1 MRGGRQFPL
10 LWKIL
15 LSTSIAI
22 TALLAL
28 TGWFVERQT
37 LSVLSQSLEDEIRVS
52 FRAYDALWQSRTDT
66 LRSVSL
72 ALSNMSDVR
81 AAFSTNDRAT
91 IRDTAGEIWSK
102 LSISR
107 AAFLVTDPAG
117 NVIASLSGDRSAG
130 DRSADDR
137 SANDPM
143 PGDNAVGSSAAVV
156 RAAASRFP
164 KQSDGFDLEGG
175 RLFEF
180 VVTPVYIDTAA
191 GPGLWDV
198 LAAGFPVDQS
208 VASDLKQRTG
218 SDIVFV
224 ARGGVLASTLEP
236 RVSSELAAIPS
247 YASQFQRRK
256 TSAGEFALLRSRLR
270 SVDGRPVGDLLIVR
284 SYQPVVS
291 RLAALQRIFV
301 IVWLGA
307 ILAGLAGSYLL
318 GRHLLLP
325 VRRLD
330 EAAALIARQEYGTRV
345 IESGN
350 DELGRLARTFNS
362 MSGSIKKAREDL
374 IRQERLTTIGR
385 LSSSIVHD
393 LRNPLAA
400 IFGGAEML
408 MDGNLSPDQTRR
420 LTMNIYRS
428 SRAIQEMLQD
438 LASISRGSARPPEPC
453 CLEDVI
459 AAAVEAQ
466 SGAAEQLGV
475 SVSVSVPHEIELPLE
490 RARMERVFLNL
501 LSNSF
506 EAMPAGGWVEITAS
520 SSDGQVTVIVEDN
533 GPGIA
538 PEVRA
543 RLFEPFSSGG
553 KNGLGLGLALSRQTV
568 RDHHGDLWVED
579 KVEAAGTPA
588 GARFLLMLPVDS
600 RSPASAANGA
610 PPHI

>member
-1 MRGGRQFPL
+1 MKGRRQFPL

-22 TALLAL
+22 TVLLAL
-28 TGWFVERQT
+28 TGWFAERQT
-37 LSVLSQSLEDEIRVS
+37 VSVLSQSLEAEIRIS
-52 FRAYDALWQSRTDT
+52 FRAYEALWESRTDT

-91 IRDTAGEIWSK
+91 IRDTAEEIWSK
-102 LSISR
+102 LSMSR
-107 AAFLVTDPAG
+107 AAFFVTDPAG
-117 NVIASLSGDRSAG
+117 GVIASLSGDKPG
-130 DRSADDR
+130 
-137 SANDPM
+137 
-143 PGDNAVGSSAAVV
+143 GDNMLGGSTAVV
-156 RAAASRFP
+156 RAAAPKFP
-164 KQSDGFDLEGG
+164 RQSDGFALEAG

-180 VVTPVYIDTAA
+180 VVTPVYIDTPS
-191 GPGLWDV
+191 GPGLWNV
-198 LAAGFPVDQS
+198 LAAGFAVDQS
-208 VASDLKQRTG
+208 VASELKQRTG
-218 SDIVFV
+218 SDILFV
-224 ARGGVLASTLEP
+224 AGGRVLASTLP
-236 RVSSELAAIPS
+236 SGVSSELAKLPAS
-247 YASQFQRRK
+247 ESQFVRRE
-256 TSAGEFALLRSRLR
+256 TSAGEFALLRSPLR
-270 SVDGRPVGDLLIVR
+270 SVDGRPVGDLFIVR
-284 SYQPVVS
+284 SYQPIAS
-291 RLAALQRIFV
+291 RLAALQRVFMIL
-301 IVWLGA
+301 WLGA

-350 DELGRLARTFNS
+350 DELARLARTFNS
-362 MSGSIKKAREDL
+362 MSQSIQQARQDL
-374 IRQERLTTIGR
+374 IRQERLSTIGR
-385 LSSSIVHD
+385 LSSSIIHD

-408 MDGNLSPDQTRR
+408 MDGNLNPDQTRR
-420 LTMNIYRS
+420 LTANIYRS

-438 LASISRGSARPPEPC
+438 LASISRGSARSPEPC
-453 CLEDVI
+453 SLYEVV

-466 SGAAEQLGV
+466 SGAAEQQGIAV
-475 SVSVSVPHEIELPLE
+475 RVSVPHEIELPLE

-506 EAMPAGGWVEITAS
+506 EAMPEGGWVEITACQ
-520 SSDGQVTVIVEDN
+520 SDGHVTVMVEDN

-568 RDHHGDLWVED
+568 RDHQGELWAED
-579 KVEAAGTPA
+579 AGGAA
-588 GARFLLMLPVDS
+588 GARFHLRLPL
-600 RSPASAANGA
+600 AS
-610 PPHI
+610 H